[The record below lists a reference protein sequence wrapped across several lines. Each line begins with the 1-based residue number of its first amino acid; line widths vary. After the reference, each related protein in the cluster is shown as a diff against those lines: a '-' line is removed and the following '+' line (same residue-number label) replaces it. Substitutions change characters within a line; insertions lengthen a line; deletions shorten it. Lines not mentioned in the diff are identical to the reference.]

1 MKVRNF
7 WLSFV
12 ALLLLNTVAVEV
24 SAQKVFKGIILRSQ
38 EKVEF
43 SRTEW
48 VTEKVPKKNYYG
60 DEDSTVSDS
69 VGGDSVVVDSVEVQ
83 VLREVKKNGYQ
94 EYSLGVRME
103 FSAEAYPY
111 RNNRYLQ
118 EDIVKFVTKEN
129 RYADTLEKVMQGY
142 MRGAKTL
149 DDMFKRLKKVKG
161 YNKPVVYDDEVSF
174 TAAVNA
180 DKKEEINK
188 SVQGSPVKITLENG
202 ILSMR
207 EDYKYN
213 SETLGLYDAE
223 TGKRIEPSDLLT
235 TLKYTDEYSK
245 DTFTMA
251 SVTRID
257 AEYIS
262 FRCKESSYC
271 SKSFRKDSPFLTPY
285 AKSLMER
292 DKGYKLITHVNE
304 YGDQI
309 QSIKFEKINGEYAFK
324 EVHLPL
330 QLNGCKNTQ
339 KIRDR
344 MLNVMFGHSDGDLEE
359 LVMEGVKKWVSR
371 YGRGSQML
379 LNVGDGLV
387 SFGFENLSVRDNSSN
402 TFIVFDK
409 NTGEEIAAKD
419 LIKDQK
425 GFMDYVNSFNMYF
438 AGFLFDSTNVERGPK
453 VGENLRS
460 YLKHSGG
467 YLAPFNGWKEFPIS
481 WWFAF
486 SNMDGFVSVE
496 FNTSSSRIFLNY
508 SDIRAFID
516 PKYHEVLDRAV
527 KSIGE

>member
-1 MKVRNF
+1 MKARNF

-12 ALLLLNTVAVEV
+12 ALFMLNAGVFEV
-24 SAQKVFKGIILRSQ
+24 SAQTVFKGILLRSK

-48 VTEKVPKKNYYG
+48 VTEKGPKKNYYG

-103 FSAEAYPY
+103 FSVEAYPY

-149 DDMFKRLKKVKG
+149 DDMFKRLKKVNV
-161 YNKPVVYDDEVSF
+161 YNKPVVYDDNVSF

-207 EDYKYN
+207 EGYKYN

-223 TGKRIEPSDLLT
+223 TGKRIEPADLLT
-235 TLKYTDEYSK
+235 TLRWVNEYSK
-245 DTFTMA
+245 DTVTIT
-251 SVTRID
+251 SVSRID
-257 AEYIS
+257 AEDIS
-262 FRCKESSYC
+262 FRYKESSYG
-271 SKSFRKDSPFLTPY
+271 SEFLRKDSPFLTPY

-309 QSIKFEKINGEYAFK
+309 QSIKFEKINGEHAFK

-339 KIRDR
+339 KIRNR
-344 MLNVMFGHSDGDLEE
+344 MLDVMFGRSDGDLEE
-359 LVMEGVKKWVSR
+359 LITEGVKKWVSR

-409 NTGEEIAAKD
+409 TTGEEIAVKD

-467 YLAPFNGWKEFPIS
+467 YLAPFNGWDEFPTS

-486 SNMDGFVSVE
+486 SKMDEFISVE
-496 FNTSSSRIFLNY
+496 FNTRYSRIFLNY
-508 SDIRAFID
+508 DDVKAFID
-516 PKYHEVLDRAV
+516 PKYQEALDRAV
-527 KSIGE
+527 KSIGK

>member
-1 MKVRNF
+1 MKARFF

-12 ALLLLNTVAVEV
+12 ALFMLNAGVFEV
-24 SAQKVFKGIILRSQ
+24 SAQTVFKGILLRSK

-43 SRTEW
+43 SRSEW
-48 VTEKVPKKNYYG
+48 VTEKGPKKDYYG

-69 VGGDSVVVDSVEVQ
+69 VGGDSVVVE

-103 FSAEAYPY
+103 FSVEAYPY

-129 RYADTLEKVMQGY
+129 PYSDTLVKVMQGY

-161 YNKPVVYDDEVSF
+161 YNKPVVYDDDVSF

-207 EDYKYN
+207 EGYKYN
-213 SETLGLYDAE
+213 SETLGLYDVE

-235 TLKYTDEYSK
+235 TLRWVNEHSK
-245 DTFTMA
+245 DTVTIT
-251 SVTRID
+251 SVSRID
-257 AEYIS
+257 AEDIS
-262 FRCKESSYC
+262 FRYKESSYG
-271 SKSFRKDSPFLTPY
+271 SEFLRKDSPFLTPY

-309 QSIKFEKINGEYAFK
+309 QSIKFEKINGEHAFK

-339 KIRDR
+339 KIRNR
-344 MLNVMFGHSDGDLEE
+344 MLDVMFGRSDGDLEE
-359 LVMEGVKKWVSR
+359 LITEGVKKWVSR

-379 LNVGDGLV
+379 LKVGDGLV
-387 SFGFENLSVRDNSSN
+387 SFGFENLSAYANDRN

-409 NTGEEIAAKD
+409 TTGEEIAVKD